1 MFEKHKKAIQLGGTP
16 YITPIEAGR
25 GYADGETIPIPDTDW
40 SGESLVAVIAT
51 APGQPSLATFSV
63 AIATEQ
69 KTWQDYKDEC
79 VPCHFFPC
87 GVDYTET
94 ITTTLMT
101 ISWSVAN
108 LSLLPSPDM
117 AGEPVIFYMEIRRAD
132 GTGPR
137 FAAGDFVLTE
147 RVR

>member
-1 MFEKHKKAIQLGGTP
+1 MFDKHKKAIQLSGTP

-40 SGESLVAVIAT
+40 TGESLVAVVAV
-51 APGQPSLATFSV
+51 APGQPSLV
-63 AIATEQ
+63 AMGVGIATEQ

-79 VPCHFFPC
+79 VPDHFFPC
-87 GVDYTET
+87 DVDYSET

-101 ISWSVAN
+101 VSWTAAN
-108 LSLLPSPDM
+108 LAFLPAPDV
-117 AGEPVIFYMEIRRAD
+117 AGQPVNFYMEIRRAD